1 MRTKARKLERKTRAA
16 ELDMEIMR
24 AREANGLPV
33 ISPMLG
39 LPPEK
44 WECEF
49 RDYLVAL
56 GDQPVT
62 GQHASRPER
71 AFAQWIAFVRA
82 AIGDCEQAALVR
94 DYKHLFA
101 IMPKQFATIAAE
113 FLAFQPSRGKH
124 VILSSCRW
132 GNPVGAAART
142 GEEVVLTFD
151 LPAGS
156 EKVVGSDPTSIA
168 TLDDEAIAQMAI
180 ALG

>member
-1 MRTKARKLERKTRAA
+1 
-16 ELDMEIMR
+16 
-24 AREANGLPV
+24 
-33 ISPMLG
+33 
-39 LPPEK
+39 
-44 WECEF
+44 
-49 RDYLVAL
+49 
-56 GDQPVT
+56 
-62 GQHASRPER
+62 
-71 AFAQWIAFVRA
+71 
-82 AIGDCEQAALVR
+82 
-94 DYKHLFA
+94 
-101 IMPKQFATIAAE
+101 MPKQFATIAAE